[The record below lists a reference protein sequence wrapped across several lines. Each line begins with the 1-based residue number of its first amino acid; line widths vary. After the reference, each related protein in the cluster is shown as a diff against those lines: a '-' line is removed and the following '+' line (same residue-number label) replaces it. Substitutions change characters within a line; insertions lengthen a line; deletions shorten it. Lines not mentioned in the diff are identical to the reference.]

1 MQSNKLVCFI
11 LLVVVAAT
19 VTYASPLS
27 HTSRS
32 SSNDTIAAE
41 LEKMKN
47 FTTLLTLANIANLTS
62 TLEDPSLAVTLFAPT
77 NAGISSTL
85 KAVNISESAVVKNS
99 TLVKMILEY
108 HIVPQPLKTS
118 NFSALNSF
126 KTLEGSNV
134 TVTKNSTGVFVNGF
148 EIIKKNI
155 KADKSIIQ
163 VIDGLLIPPGIVV

>member
-1 MQSNKLVCFI
+1 MYVKALCFI
-11 LLVVVAAT
+11 LLFVVAGT

-27 HTSRS
+27 YTSRA

-47 FTTLLTLANIANLTS
+47 FTTLLTLANISNLTS
-62 TLEDPSLAVTLFAPT
+62 TLENASLSVTLFAPT
-77 NAGISSTL
+77 NDGISSTL
-85 KAVNISESAVVKNS
+85 KAANISESAVVKNS

-118 NFSALNSF
+118 SFSTVNSF
-126 KTLEGSNV
+126 KTLEGSNI
-134 TVTKNSTGVFVNGF
+134 TVTKNNTGIFVNGF
-148 EIIKKNI
+148 EIIKKNV